1 MSVPAPVRDL
11 VSTGKDVLARVPGLP
26 WRRIAAISSG
36 AGVAVVLLI
45 GLLVRIEALAE
56 ELDGEWM
63 EEILEMR
70 GPFWE
75 AVSRGFDFL
84 GGGWFA
90 ILALPLAIAAAFL
103 VARRPWA
110 ALVFV
115 LGSAVSAGIVQALK
129 VLFGRARPEDILL
142 ELESGSFPSG
152 HTANAAT
159 VAVLLAVLLM
169 RWWVAVAGAVY
180 VVLMALSRTYLG
192 AHWITDTI
200 GGALLGAAVALGA
213 WAVFAPRLARERER
227 RAARGSRATVSS

>member
-1 MSVPAPVRDL
+1 MSPVDVAA
-11 VSTGKDVLARVPGLP
+11 VSKRLAGLP
-26 WRRIAAISSG
+26 WRRIAVISSG
-36 AGVAVVLLI
+36 AGIAVVLLL

-75 AVSRGFDFL
+75 SVSRGFDFL

-90 ILALPLAIAAAFL
+90 IIALPLAIAAAFL
-103 VARRPWA
+103 LARRPWA

-115 LGSAVSAGIVQALK
+115 AGSAVSAGIVQALK
-129 VLFGRARPEDILL
+129 VLFGRSRPEDILL
-142 ELESGSFPSG
+142 DIESGSFPSG

-159 VAVLLAVLLM
+159 VAVLLAVLLV
-169 RWWVAVAGAVY
+169 RWWIAAAGAVY

-200 GGALLGAAVALGA
+200 GGAILGAAIAVLA
-213 WAVFAPRLARERER
+213 WAVFAPRLRREREHR
-227 RAARGSRATVSS
+227 EGEGRPASVGS